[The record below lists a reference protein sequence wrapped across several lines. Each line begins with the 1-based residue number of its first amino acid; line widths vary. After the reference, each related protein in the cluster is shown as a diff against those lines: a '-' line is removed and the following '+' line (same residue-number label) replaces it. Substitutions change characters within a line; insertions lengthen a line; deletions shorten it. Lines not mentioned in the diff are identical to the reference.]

1 MKKFDSVLY
10 NKQME
15 RLQLQSHA
23 PENMDVERFRRI
35 MAMVKNNATILMPTL
50 KEASKRK
57 IKY

>member
-23 PENMDVERFRRI
+23 PENLGIERFRRI
-35 MAMVKNNATILMPTL
+35 MVTVRNNATALMPTL